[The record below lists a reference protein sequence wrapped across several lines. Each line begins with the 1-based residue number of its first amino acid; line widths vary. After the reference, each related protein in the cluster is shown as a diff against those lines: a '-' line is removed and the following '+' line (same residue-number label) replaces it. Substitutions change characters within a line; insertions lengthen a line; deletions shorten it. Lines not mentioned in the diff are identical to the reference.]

1 MAAKKKRTNKRSGPP
16 PPPVRKKP
24 PRPEHTGPTKR
35 EQQRASQHAQQR
47 REALR
52 RRLVSG
58 GMVLAAVIAVGGY
71 VVLDRRA
78 DASLRKALT
87 GGGCT
92 VDQKADPT
100 RPVGQN
106 HVSSANFAVNPPSA
120 GDHLASAAKSG
131 VYSGS
136 SVPQEGQLVHSL
148 EHGYVI
154 AWHQP
159 DLPAEQKEK
168 LTAFEDAHDGD
179 VIVAERA
186 DLPVPVAATA
196 WERRLLCPAVDS
208 AALER
213 FFDEYVDKGPE
224 DQPRG

>member
-1 MAAKKKRTNKRSGPP
+1 MAGKKKRTNKRSGPP
-16 PPPVRKKP
+16 PPPVRKKA

-35 EQQRASQHAQQR
+35 EQQRALQQAQQR
-47 REALR
+47 RDALR
-52 RRLVSG
+52 RKLVSG
-58 GMVLAAVIAVGGY
+58 GMALAALLLVGGY
-71 VVLDRRA
+71 VLVDRRG

-87 GGGCT
+87 AGGCT
-92 VDQKADPT
+92 ADEKADPT
-100 RPVGQN
+100 RPTGQN
-106 HVSSANFAVNPPSA
+106 HVSSASFAVNPPSA
-120 GDHLASAAKSG
+120 GDHLASVASSG

-136 SVPQEGQLVHSL
+136 AVPQEGQLVHSL

-196 WERRLLCPAVDS
+196 WGRRLLCPAVDS
-208 AALER
+208 DALER